1 MIQVTKYPLQES
13 RNLAVGAADSTVLFA
28 VDGYQRVGIT
38 VKNTGTAAL
47 TKLNIAMRSHSAGG
61 WITFV
66 NSAAN
71 YTTPVAPLVKS
82 ANASFAD
89 TSAYTLAAGD
99 EVTLFFNFANY
110 AVGQLQFTAAAA
122 ANTTLLFSLFAPPS

>member
-1 MIQVTKYPLQES
+1 MIQVTNYPLQES

-28 VDGYQRVGIT
+28 VDGYQRVAIT

-47 TKLNIAMRSHSAGG
+47 TKLTIAMRSHSAGG

-66 NSAAN
+66 NSEAD
-71 YTTPVAPLVKS
+71 YTTPVVPLVKA

-89 TSAYTLAAGD
+89 TSAYTLAAGA
-99 EVTLFFNFANY
+99 EVTLFFDFAQY
-110 AVGQLQFTAAAA
+110 AVAQLQFTAAAA
-122 ANTTLLFSLFAPPS
+122 ANTTLLFLLLALPS